1 MIDTTKEIP
10 EHLIYFYNLIKSYES
25 HFGKNTNPAGMN
37 FNEILILVS
46 IYENEGINQID
57 IAKKYLITEANI
69 SQITKKLLAK
79 GVIEKKVAPENNAKN
94 RLFLTEKG
102 RELSEEFLVMFR
114 DWNNKVIKGIPLENL
129 ILFGETLEMINKN
142 CLKLA

>member
-1 MIDTTKEIP
+1 MIETTKEIP
-10 EHLIYFYNLIKSYES
+10 EHLIFFYNLIKSYES
-25 HFGKNTNPAGMN
+25 NFGKNTNPAGMN

-57 IAKKYLITEANI
+57 IAKEYLITEANI

-79 GVIEKKVAPENNAKN
+79 GVIEKKMAPENNAKN
-94 RLFLTEKG
+94 LLFLTEKG

>member
-79 GVIEKKVAPENNAKN
+79 GVIEKKIAPENNAKN

>member
-79 GVIEKKVAPENNAKN
+79 GVIEKKIAPENNAKN

-102 RELSEEFLVMFR
+102 RELSEEFLIMFR